1 MFFFGTKKN
10 TFFAEVGTA
19 VLGAQEELDDKLSIL
34 GYLLVEY
41 YRILVI
47 FVTPTHHRGI
57 HDTRRNH
64 NIVQN
69 LLQKAEFA
77 YSSPISSGN
86 QTVHPS
92 EHLLIDQN

>member
-1 MFFFGTKKN
+1 M
-10 TFFAEVGTA
+10 AEVGTA
-19 VLGAQEELDDKLSIL
+19 VLGAQEELDVKLSIL

-47 FVTPTHHRGI
+47 FVTPTHHRGL
-57 HDTRRNH
+57 HATRRNH

-69 LLQKAEFA
+69 LLQKADFA

-86 QTVHPS
+86 QTVNPS